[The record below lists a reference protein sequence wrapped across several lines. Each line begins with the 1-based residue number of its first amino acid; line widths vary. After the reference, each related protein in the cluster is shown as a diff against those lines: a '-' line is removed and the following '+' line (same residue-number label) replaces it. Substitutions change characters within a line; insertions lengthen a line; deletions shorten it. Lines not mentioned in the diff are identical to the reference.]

1 MQLNSSITLPLTD
14 LIVAEEI
21 NPHYGAWL
29 NCPFNIE
36 FSTKKLSPE
45 NFKYLQGPAIYL
57 IAAKKVALYLGKY
70 QPKNGNIV
78 KDRLVKHLSTMS
90 ARGHRLGFGN
100 QSRYETI
107 LNIIK
112 NKSLKK
118 NIDKAFQ
125 QKFRSKY
132 FRDSGHTTTINRLR
146 YVDANWN
153 WLSKAKNSDLLN
165 TFSIHIFLL
174 RVNCNQSLSNLIISQ
189 LEKDIL
195 NKIQP
200 ICNKECRWMKKNDPP
215 TLKIESAI
223 STISKTIHLQAK
235 NQSWEYT
242 KFSGV

>member
-1 MQLNSSITLPLTD
+1 LQPNSSITRPLTD

-29 NCPFNIE
+29 NCPFNIK

-45 NFKYLQGPAIYL
+45 NFKYLQGSAIYL

-107 LNIIK
+107 LPIIK

-146 YVDANWN
+146 YADANWD

-174 RVNCNQSLSNLIISQ
+174 RVKCNQSSSNLIISQ

-200 ICNKECRWMKKNDPP
+200 ICNKEYHFRETNDPSI
-215 TLKIESAI
+215 LNIESAL
-223 STISKTIHLQAK
+223 STISKTINLHPKIQR
-235 NQSWEYT
+235 WECI
-242 KFSGV
+242 KFSAG